1 MDDTS
6 AIAKQSYEAMIMSLS
21 PGERLLMACRM
32 YDTAKTLMI
41 AGIRMQMPDANEAQV
56 RAQFFLRMHGTDF
69 APEELAKIMRELPN
83 MQVDG

>member
-6 AIAKQSYEAMIMSLS
+6 SAAKQIYEAMIMSLS

-69 APEELAKIMRELPN
+69 TPEELKKIMRELPN
-83 MQVDG
+83 MQVDD

>member
-6 AIAKQSYEAMIMSLS
+6 AIAKQIYEAMLMALS

-41 AGIRMQMPDANEAQV
+41 AGILAQMPDANEAQV

-69 APEELAKIMRELPN
+69 TPEELAKIKRELPN
-83 MQVDG
+83 MQFDD